1 VIFAKL
7 KNQLQ
12 CNKEDNAMF
21 FNVNLSN
28 GLPGAVVGLLLLGCS
43 VENAP
48 AATIRLKG
56 VGSGLQNPVAIT
68 HAKDGSG
75 RLFITEQGG
84 KIRILKGSQV
94 LATPFLDISS
104 RVSTGGEQG
113 LLSVAFHPKY
123 KTNGFFFVNYTDRAG
138 DTIIARYK
146 VSSSNP
152 DRALG
157 GSRKVI
163 LVVKQPYSSH
173 NGGQLQFGPRD
184 GYLYIGMGDGG
195 GAGDPGNRAQ
205 SLKHLLGKMLRIDV
219 NNFTGPSPYT
229 IPANNPFVRTTGAR
243 KEIWAL
249 GLRNPWRFSFDRTT
263 GDLFIGDVGAGKWEE
278 VDLQSDT
285 SRGGE
290 NYGWRHMEGRHCYN
304 PSVGCKTAGLKR
316 PILEY
321 GHSQGQA
328 ITGGYRYRGSK
339 IPGLRGKYLY
349 ADFGSGRIW
358 GATLASGRWRSTQL
372 RATNYGISTFGEDQS
387 GEIYLADYFGGAVY
401 KIIGYTP

>member
-1 VIFAKL
+1 
-7 KNQLQ
+7 
-12 CNKEDNAMF
+12 MF
-21 FNVNLSN
+21 FNVNLSS
-28 GLPGAVVGLLLLGCS
+28 GLLGAVVGLLLLGCS

-48 AATIRLKG
+48 AATIRLKSIA
-56 VGSGLQNPVAIT
+56 SGLEKPVAIT
-68 HAKDGSG
+68 HARDGSG

-84 KIRILKGSQV
+84 KIRIFKGSRV

-104 RVSTGGEQG
+104 RVSTGAEQG

-123 KTNGFFFVNYTDRAG
+123 KTNGFLFVNYTDRAG
-138 DTIIARYK
+138 DTVIARYK
-146 VSSSNP
+146 VSSNNP
-152 DRALG
+152 NIADR

-163 LVVKQPYSSH
+163 LKIGQPFSNH

-184 GYLYIGMGDGG
+184 GYLYVGMGDGG

-205 SLKHLLGKMLRIDV
+205 NLKHLLGKMLRINV
-219 NNFTGPSPYT
+219 NDFTGPAPYT
-229 IPANNPFVRTTGAR
+229 IPANNPFVNTAGAR

-249 GLRNPWRFSFDRTT
+249 GLRNPWRFSFDRAT

-278 VDLQSDT
+278 VDLQSHA
-285 SRGGE
+285 SRGGD
-290 NYGWRHMEGRHCYN
+290 NYGWRRMEGKHCYN
-304 PSVGCKTAGLKR
+304 PLAGCKTGRLR
-316 PILEY
+316 LPILEY

-349 ADFGSGRIW
+349 GDFGSGRIW

-372 RATNYGISTFGEDQS
+372 RATNYAISTFGEDQA
-387 GEIYLADYFGGAVY
+387 GEIYLADYFGSAIY
-401 KIIGYTP
+401 KIVGYTP